1 MFFASVA
8 IAPLWLLLA
17 PAAPAGATGVTL
29 EQVAGALRAA
39 PCWQVSFG
47 QRYVPAGFET
57 GASEGGTLTL
67 APPASLRFDYA
78 GAQPRIFATDG
89 AVARWV
95 DPAAA
100 MCTAVRIDATTWGRL
115 PLTAF
120 LDPGAARAAFA
131 VTAAGR
137 TLTLT
142 ANAPTPELASVVVTV
157 GADNLPAAVTVID
170 GSGNRNEFTFSAWS
184 ARVEPPP
191 GYFRP
196 ALPGAAPCDPAE
208 E

>member
-1 MFFASVA
+1 MRSVFAATVL
-8 IAPLWLLLA
+8 PCLA
-17 PAAPAGATGVTL
+17 VSAATAAGSAEVTL
-29 EQVAGALRAA
+29 ESVATALGAS
-39 PCWQVSFG
+39 PCWRVSFA

-57 GASEGGTLTL
+57 GAGEGGTLTL
-67 APPASLRFDYA
+67 APPASLRFDYT
-78 GAQPRIFATDG
+78 GEPPRIFAADG

-131 VTAAGR
+131 VSATGR

-142 ANAPTPELASVVVTV
+142 AVEPTPELASVVVAV
-157 GADNLPAAVTVID
+157 GAGNLPAAVTVID
-170 GSGNRNEFTFSAWS
+170 GSGNRNEFTFSLWT
-184 ARVEPPP
+184 ARAAPEA
-191 GYFRP
+191 GLFQP
-196 ALPGAAPCDPAE
+196 ALPGATPCEPAE

>member
-1 MFFASVA
+1 M
-8 IAPLWLLLA
+8 
-17 PAAPAGATGVTL
+17 
-29 EQVAGALRAA
+29 
-39 PCWQVSFG
+39 
-47 QRYVPAGFET
+47 PAGFET
-57 GASEGGTLTL
+57 GASETGTLTL

-78 GAQPRIFATDG
+78 GEQPRTFAADG

-131 VTAAGR
+131 VATAGR

-142 ANAPTPELASVVVTV
+142 ANEPTPELASVVVTV
-157 GADNLPAAVTVID
+157 DAKDLPAAVIVID
-170 GSGNRNEFTFSAWS
+170 GSGNRNEFTFSAWAS
-184 ARVEPPP
+184 RAEPEP
-191 GYFRP
+191 GFFRP
-196 ALPGAAPCDPAE
+196 ALPDAAPCEPAE